1 VRGTHVPRDHA
12 YLHFYPGWKGIPRG
26 MGLLKIRV
34 SKFFI
39 SHRKRGCHVLF
50 QGGSLLTEEFD
61 IMLFDYFHVKRNV
74 WVMNF

>member
-1 VRGTHVPRDHA
+1 
-12 YLHFYPGWKGIPRG
+12 